1 MSFNRQPVGKGAS
14 VASFEDILIEDGKL
28 SASRVEEARQRAEAT
43 FTPLI
48 TVLLSEPGL
57 DQEPVLR
64 AYARMHGMEYVDL
77 RQCEIAQAVLRR
89 FSAKLAAHYRVM
101 PIRETGHRLT
111 IAVSDPADLQVIE
124 DIETAF
130 GVQVD
135 RVLARARDIA
145 EALQRYY
152 GVGADTVERILAER
166 TVEDERPDTESESLD
181 EVSQTMDA
189 SVVRLVNQLLSD
201 AIRDRATD
209 LHFERHRNG
218 VVVRRR
224 IDGVLYDTPTAQR
237 MQSLYA
243 SIISRI
249 KLMAGLNIVE
259 RRLPQDG
266 RARVTIENRN
276 FDLRISIVPSM
287 YGEDVVVRIL
297 PSTMLYNLEELGFA
311 PEHVARLQTFI
322 DAPHGILFVTGP
334 TGSGKSTTL
343 YACLSRLNTRERKII
358 TIEDPVEYEL
368 PGITQTQMNPK
379 IGLTFATAL
388 RSMLRHD
395 PDVMMVG
402 EVRDRETAEI
412 AVQTAMT
419 GHLVLSTLHTNDA
432 AGGAA
437 RLIDMGI
444 DPYLI
449 TSTVQAFMAQRLVR
463 TICENCRI
471 SYTREDGKTRYRGSG
486 CHACNQSGYRGRI
499 AICEFLPLEG
509 DIHSMI
515 LERASAREIR
525 RQADEMGFGTLRA
538 DGMSKVEAGLTTE
551 EELLRVTL
559 A

>member
-1 MSFNRQPVGKGAS
+1 M
-14 VASFEDILIEDGKL
+14 
-28 SASRVEEARQRAEAT
+28 AEAT
-43 FTPLI
+43 YTPLI
-48 TVLLSEPGL
+48 SVLIQRGAADEVALLQAYGKAHGIEYV
-57 DQEPVLR
+57 VLR
-64 AYARMHGMEYVDL
+64 EVSISAAA
-77 RQCEIAQAVLRR
+77 IRR
-89 FSAKLAAHYRVM
+89 LSAKLAAHYHVVPVRVT
-101 PIRETGHRLT
+101 PGGLT
-111 IAVSDPADLQVIE
+111 VAVSDPLDRRAVE
-124 DIETAF
+124 DIETSL
-130 GVQVD
+130 GVRVE
-135 RVLARARDIA
+135 RVLACRADID

-152 GVGADTVERILAER
+152 GVGAETVERILSEQPDREAGAASAAESH
-166 TVEDERPDTESESLD
+166 DIGDPNA
-181 EVSQTMDA
+181 DA
-189 SVVRLVNQLLSD
+189 SVVSLVNQLLSD

-209 LHFERHRNG
+209 LHFEMHRDG
-218 VVVRRR
+218 VIVRRR
-224 IDGVLYDTPTAQR
+224 IDGILYDTLTAGR
-237 MQSLYA
+237 MRSLYP

-266 RARVTIENRN
+266 RARVSIENRN
-276 FDLRISIVPSM
+276 YDLRVSIVPAM
-287 YGEDVVVRIL
+287 HGEDVVIRIL
-297 PSTMLYNLEELGFA
+297 PSTMLFNLEELGFNPA
-311 PEHVARLQTFI
+311 QLKLLGDMI
-322 DAPHGILFVTGP
+322 SAPHGILFVTGP

-368 PGITQTQMNPK
+368 RGITQTQMNPK
-379 IGLTFATAL
+379 IGLTFASAL

-463 TICENCRI
+463 TICENCR
-471 SYTREDGKTRYRGSG
+471 ELVEHADGRMRYRGHG
-486 CHACNQSGYRGRI
+486 CTQCNQCGYRGRI
-499 AICEFLPLEG
+499 AICEFLPMDDSISALVLG
-509 DIHSMI
+509 
-515 LERASAREIR
+515 RASAPQIRER
-525 RQADEMGFGTLRA
+525 ANVLGWPTLRE
-538 DGMSKVEAGLTTE
+538 DGLAKVENGLTTE
-551 EELLRVTL
+551 EELRRVTL